1 MRCSS
6 IKKMAAYARYSP
18 PEQTAGMAQRHVFV
32 VKKSQ
37 HDATEG
43 KTMIKLTG
51 RLICRN
57 TEETALVR
65 RYLPEHIRLTKEE
78 PGCLSFEVKETA
90 DPLIWSV
97 EERFTSQQTFDM
109 HQTRTKASAWGQKT
123 VAIAREY
130 AIVESV

>member
-1 MRCSS
+1 
-6 IKKMAAYARYSP
+6 
-18 PEQTAGMAQRHVFV
+18 MAQRHVFV

-37 HDATEG
+37 RDATEG
-43 KTMIKLTG
+43 NTMIKLTG
-51 RLICRN
+51 RLICKN

-65 RYLPEHIRLTKEE
+65 RYLPEHIRLTKEQS
-78 PGCLSFEVKETA
+78 GCLSFEVKETA

-109 HQTRTKASAWGQKT
+109 HQARTQASAWGRET

-130 AIVESV
+130 AIVEIA